1 MNEQLV
7 QRGRERFENMKMVEL
22 KKKLAEQQKQ
32 AVQEKYSVPDRSKIA
47 RDYPKRFI
55 YFVVDG

>member
-1 MNEQLV
+1 
-7 QRGRERFENMKMVEL
+7 MKMVEL